1 MRVPVGRV
9 ELQCTLEE
17 RAGLFGRAKF
27 EVIHSD
33 NDVKAKQV
41 RPLAQ
46 SLIQMADRQVVLEE
60 ALVSKAKVDLS
71 LE

>member
-1 MRVPVGRV
+1 
-9 ELQCTLEE
+9 
-17 RAGLFGRAKF
+17 
-27 EVIHSD
+27 
-33 NDVKAKQV
+33 
-41 RPLAQ
+41 LAQ